1 MRRSVARQ
9 ARRVLLRALRRKTAD
24 SVRTL
29 VGVRFLGID
38 LAWGEGRA
46 GRPANETG
54 VAAIDAT
61 GTVLDAGWTRGVEE
75 TLAWTERLAL
85 DIDDIALFI
94 DAPLVVTNP
103 TGQRLCDTQVGQ
115 RYGRWKVSA
124 NTINLSSAR
133 LAGVVLRERLER
145 DGWTYDDGRGG
156 PAGTGRRMSEC
167 YPYTTIVG
175 VEALGYDLARPTYKR
190 KPRAMT
196 MADFRPVRAEAC
208 DELIERMASLTN
220 ADPPLDLISHPVS
233 ATLVQESSPVND
245 RAYKH
250 REDLLDA
257 LLCAWTASYW
267 NRHGFERCQV
277 LGVPPEGVTAGG
289 PVGTM
294 VAPARPEQRRT

>member
-1 MRRSVARQ
+1 MLGVSISTRGM
-9 ARRVLLRALRRKTAD
+9 
-24 SVRTL
+24 L
-29 VGVRFLGID
+29 VGVLFLGID
-38 LAWGEGRA
+38 LAWGEGKA

-61 GTVLDAGWTRGVEE
+61 GTVLDVGWARGVDE
-75 TLAWTERLAL
+75 TVAWTERLAL
-85 DIDDIALFI
+85 DVDDVALFI

-103 TGQRLCDTQVGQ
+103 TGQRACDTQVGQ
-115 RYGRWKVSA
+115 RYGRWMVSA

-133 LAGVVLRERLER
+133 LAGVILRERLEH
-145 DGWTYDDGRGG
+145 DGWTYDDGRLG
-156 PAGTGRRMSEC
+156 PAGKGRRLSEC

-175 VEALGYDLARPTYKR
+175 AEALGYELARPTYKR

-196 MADFRPVRAEAC
+196 MADFRPVRADAC

-220 ADPPLDLISHPVS
+220 ADPPLDLTAHPVS
-233 ATLVQESSPVND
+233 ATLVQEASPVND

-257 LLCAWTASYW
+257 LLCAWTAAYW
-267 NRHGFERCQV
+267 QRHGFERCQV
-277 LGVPPEGVTAGG
+277 LGPPLDGVTAGG